1 MKIGEL
7 ATKTSTQ
14 VPTIRY
20 YEQQGLLPD
29 APRSEGNYRVYG
41 PEHIERLVFI
51 RRCRSLDMTLGEIQ
65 TLLGFKDAP
74 RESCDEV
81 NTLLDEHIGHV
92 STRIRE
98 LGILEQELKQLRQQC
113 HEIQD
118 TAHCGI
124 LNALSQSIPPQQKI
138 RDTSCVHGAHGTRVT
153 QKS

>member
-7 ATKTSTQ
+7 ATRTGTL

-41 PEHIERLVFI
+41 PKHVERLVFI

-74 RESCDEV
+74 EESCGEV
-81 NTLLDEHIGHV
+81 NALLDEHIGHV
-92 STRIRE
+92 SMRIKE
-98 LGILEQELKQLRQQC
+98 LRMLEEELRQLRQQC

-124 LNALSQSIPPQQKI
+124 LNALSQALPAQQRG
-138 RDTSCVHGAHGTRVT
+138 RDANCVHGAHGTRVT
-153 QKS
+153 QKN